1 MRVICVCLEIQ
12 YQCIHI
18 DVCTHIFYFMVIKL
32 LRHLCTELIV
42 CALRA
47 RLCWGALSFHSPL
60 MHPEK

>member
-18 DVCTHIFYFMVIKL
+18 DVCTHIFCFMVIKL

-42 CALRA
+42 CA
-47 RLCWGALSFHSPL
+47 
-60 MHPEK
+60 